1 VQGEKPGTV
10 FVEMT
15 PDESNGWFDT
25 APLEAWMQEN
35 VEGFEGPIAVDKF
48 SGGQSNPTFKLTT
61 PGGQYVLRRKPP
73 GKLLP
78 GAHAIE
84 REYRIMSAL
93 EPLGFPVPHT
103 YGLCEDPGVV
113 GTPFF
118 VMDMVPG
125 RIFWN
130 PTFPELPVGDRR
142 DCYESMC
149 ATIAHLHRIDY
160 ESAGL
165 GDYGK
170 PGHFVER
177 QIALWSRQYLQD
189 EIAGRIGAMDRLVEW
204 LPENVPDDAGAA
216 SIVHGDFRCDN
227 LIFHP
232 VEPRIVAV
240 LDWELSTLG
249 HPLADFTYHLMV
261 YRLPPGLPASLYGVD
276 FEALGL
282 PDEAE
287 YTAAYC
293 AQTGRA
299 GIPGLDFFLA
309 FNMFRLAAIIHG
321 VKGRLLRGNAS
332 SARADQL
339 VSHLDVLAESA
350 WQQAEKAGA

>member
-1 VQGEKPGTV
+1 
-10 FVEMT
+10 MT
-15 PDESNGWFDT
+15 ETESSDGFDT
-25 APLEAWMQEN
+25 APLDAWMRQN
-35 VEGFEGPIAVDKF
+35 VESYEGPIEIDKF
-48 SGGQSNPTFKLTT
+48 PGGQSNPTYKLTT
-61 PGGQYVLRRKPP
+61 PGHQYVLRRKPP
-73 GKLLP
+73 GKLLQ

-84 REYRIMSAL
+84 REFRIISAL
-93 EPLGFPVPHT
+93 EPLDFPVPHT
-103 YGLCEDPGVV
+103 HGLCEDPAVV

-125 RIFWN
+125 RIFWD
-130 PTFPELPVGDRR
+130 PRLPEIPAGERR
-142 DCYESMC
+142 AYYDSMC
-149 ATIAHLHRIDY
+149 ATIARLHGIDY

-170 PGHFVER
+170 PVQFVER

-189 EIAGRIGAMDRLVEW
+189 EVAGRIEAMDRLVEW
-204 LPENVPDDAGAA
+204 LPGNIPDEAGAA

-232 VEPRIVAV
+232 VEPHVVAV

-261 YRLPPGLPASLYGVD
+261 YRLPPGLPASLHGAD
-276 FEALGL
+276 FDALGI

-293 AQTGRA
+293 EHTGR
-299 GIPGLDFFLA
+299 GEIPGLDFYLA

-332 SARADQL
+332 NKRADQL
-339 VSHLDVLAESA
+339 ISHLELLAEAA
-350 WQQAEKAGA
+350 WMQAEKTGA